1 MKHVISVLCVLAVL
15 LCMAPFVSPNGEG
28 EAVSAAARTE
38 TGPFI
43 VDAGHG
49 INLAIALRLEDIL
62 AFCGAA
68 PVMLRR
74 EDISLHDPEA
84 GSLKE
89 KKSSDLRNRT
99 RAVQDLSGATLI
111 SVHQNSY
118 PESRYDGAQVFYAP
132 TEGSQAL
139 AEYTQ
144 EILRQTLDPDNGRQ
158 AKQIP
163 DTVYLMN
170 HIDNRAILVECG
182 FLSNPQEAARLRDP
196 VYQTKIAAALASACL
211 TFQGERI
218 TAHTTEI

>member
-43 VDAGHG
+43 VDAGHGGEDGGAVSADGTQESG

-144 EILRQTLDPDNGRQ
+144 EILRRTLDPDNGRQ

-163 DTVYLMN
+163 DTV
-170 HIDNRAILVECG
+170 
-182 FLSNPQEAARLRDP
+182 
-196 VYQTKIAAALASACL
+196 
-211 TFQGERI
+211 
-218 TAHTTEI
+218 

>member
-1 MKHVISVLCVLAVL
+1 MCIRD
-15 LCMAPFVSPNGEG
+15 SPNGEG

-43 VDAGHG
+43 VDAGHGGEDGGAVSADGTQESG

-118 PESRYDGAQVFYAP
+118 PESRYDGAQAVSYTHLDVYKRQFQRRL
-132 TEGSQAL
+132 EGHGVTVTVRRKLGGDIDASCGQ
-139 AEYTQ
+139 
-144 EILRQTLDPDNGRQ
+144 LRRKAMAQTLGRNDGRKE
-158 AKQIP
+158 ADIP
-163 DTVYLMN
+163 
-170 HIDNRAILVECG
+170 
-182 FLSNPQEAARLRDP
+182 
-196 VYQTKIAAALASACL
+196 
-211 TFQGERI
+211 
-218 TAHTTEI
+218 

>member
-43 VDAGHG
+43 VDAGHGGEDGGAVSADGTQESG

-111 SVHQNSY
+111 SVLRTHRGL
-118 PESRYDGAQVFYAP
+118 PGTGRIHPGDPAP
-132 TEGSQAL
+132 NAGPGQ
-139 AEYTQ
+139 
-144 EILRQTLDPDNGRQ
+144 RQ
-158 AKQIP
+158 AGQ
-163 DTVYLMN
+163 
-170 HIDNRAILVECG
+170 A
-182 FLSNPQEAARLRDP
+182 DP
-196 VYQTKIAAALASACL
+196 RHSISD
-211 TFQGERI
+211 ES
-218 TAHTTEI
+218 H

>member
-43 VDAGHG
+43 VDAGHGGEDGGAVSADGTQESG

-99 RAVQDLSGATLI
+99 RAVQDLSGAHPDQCPPKQLPGEPLRRCTGVLRTHRGLPGTGRIHPRRSCAKRWTRTTAAGQADPRHSI
-111 SVHQNSY
+111 SD
-118 PESRYDGAQVFYAP
+118 ES
-132 TEGSQAL
+132 
-139 AEYTQ
+139 
-144 EILRQTLDPDNGRQ
+144 
-158 AKQIP
+158 
-163 DTVYLMN
+163 
-170 HIDNRAILVECG
+170 H
-182 FLSNPQEAARLRDP
+182 
-196 VYQTKIAAALASACL
+196 
-211 TFQGERI
+211 
-218 TAHTTEI
+218 

>member
-49 INLAIALRLEDIL
+49 GEDGGAVSADGTQESGINLAIALRLEGIL

-111 SVHQNSY
+111 VSTKTATRRAATTVHRCSTHPQRAPRHWPNTPRRSCAKRWTRTTAGR
-118 PESRYDGAQVFYAP
+118 PSR
-132 TEGSQAL
+132 SQ
-139 AEYTQ
+139 TQ
-144 EILRQTLDPDNGRQ
+144 YI
-158 AKQIP
+158 
-163 DTVYLMN
+163 
-170 HIDNRAILVECG
+170 
-182 FLSNPQEAARLRDP
+182 
-196 VYQTKIAAALASACL
+196 
-211 TFQGERI
+211 
-218 TAHTTEI
+218 